1 VLGDIKVGSGSEL
14 GPELKQAFDWVLGAY
29 LVFDVKHTGILDKEE
44 VLKQMQAKEGAF
56 KSAGAAS
63 VLSAERWKEMD
74 WDDDGTITFKEF
86 FWAFQG
92 WISAEDEDA

>member
-1 VLGDIKVGSGSEL
+1 
-14 GPELKQAFDWVLGAY
+14 
-29 LVFDVKHTGILDKEE
+29 
-44 VLKQMQAKEGAF
+44 MQAKEGAF

-92 WISAEDEDA
+92 WISAEDEDAQAVGVARKGLRDHNCAWPGIASNVAS